1 MGSWRTRLTRNLG
14 IWDRYQLRNQ
24 GSIKGYVPPPESVHV
39 KFVLVSISFAQRSVT
54 QVKVK
59 FVQLCPTLCDPE
71 FSRPEYWS
79 RQPFSSLGDLPNPGI
94 KPRSPA
100 LWADPLPAESQGK
113 PKNPGVGNLALLQ
126 GIFPTQG
133 QNPGLLHCRRILYQL
148 SHQRSPRILKWVAY
162 PFSSGS
168 SRSRNRAGVSQLQA
182 SYEGSPYVFT
192 PSILEKKKSVQR

>member
-1 MGSWRTRLTRNLG
+1 MGSWRTRPTRNLG

-79 RQPFSSLGDLPNPGI
+79 RQPFPSPGDLSNPGI
-94 KPRSPA
+94 EPRSPA
-100 LWADPLPAESQGK
+100 LQADSSQDEPQEK
-113 PKNPGVGNLALLQ
+113 PKNTEVGSLSLLQ
-126 GIFPTQG
+126 RTFLTQEL
-133 QNPGLLHCRRILYQL
+133 NWGLLHCRLILYQL
-148 SHQRSPRILKWVAY
+148 S
-162 PFSSGS
+162 
-168 SRSRNRAGVSQLQA
+168 
-182 SYEGSPYVFT
+182 YE
-192 PSILEKKKSVQR
+192 